1 MNFQQAIEKAKNLS
15 PERINNDF
23 FEFVRKIR
31 EELADYNRRAL
42 NEDSQ
47 DIYGKAI
54 GFYSRAT
61 EEITEGRK
69 EFGQP
74 FDLKE
79 TGVFLESIFAKV
91 SNDSIFFGANDPK
104 LNDIILNLLSK
115 EILGLRDE
123 DLQTVIA
130 ERFLPFFLDYFRNQL
145 T

>member
-1 MNFQQAIEKAKNLS
+1 MNFQEALAKAERLS
-15 PERINNDF
+15 PQKINNDF
-23 FEFVRKIR
+23 FEFVKKIQK
-31 EELADYNRRAL
+31 ELVDYNRNAL
-42 NEDSQ
+42 NKDSE

-69 EFGQP
+69 QFGEP
-74 FDLKE
+74 FDLEE
-79 TGVFLESIFAKV
+79 TGVFLESIFASV

-115 EILGLRDE
+115 EILGLRDK
-123 DLQTVIA
+123 DLQTVIS
-130 ERFLPFFLDYFRNQL
+130 ERFLPFFLNYFRNEL